1 MFILIEALFF
11 LLSLWLSK
19 IYKILYCRI
28 ALQRRR
34 RRDLDL
40 GRRDSRSGLTSKRAQ
55 LDTWGAV
62 LINKQQKE
70 KKYGGEPENCYM
82 LVHALVAARPLL
94 PQLTLYAVHWPL
106 QLLCVELPTFR
117 CENVGMM
124 MHLGWALLHVR
135 QISRQFIQTLLIQA
149 KEHVRA
155 ICWSGCIS
163 GHVRQV
169 LGWPVSANPNVAF
182 WQTLDLTNLPANNVC
197 SIWCKSFPKA
207 LFKWMQLK
215 ATHKMKI
222 CNQVFHN
229 RVGLRIVPIEEKCP
243 WAR

>member
-40 GRRDSRSGLTSKRAQ
+40 ERRDSRSGLTSKRAQ

-124 MHLGWALLHVR
+124 ISWLGPSIACSS
-135 QISRQFIQTLLIQA
+135 SRQFIQTLLIQA

-169 LGWPVSANPNVAF
+169 LARY
-182 WQTLDLTNLPANNVC
+182 QC
-197 SIWCKSFPKA
+197 
-207 LFKWMQLK
+207 Q
-215 ATHKMKI
+215 
-222 CNQVFHN
+222 
-229 RVGLRIVPIEEKCP
+229 PIP
-243 WAR
+243 TWHSGRLWI